1 MRGLILIAAAVML
14 SGCAYGIAGS
24 GSQDTL
30 ALFREIMTS
39 TNCGHD
45 DKIGAVVGAAGI
57 PASITVD
64 LQRHCPTPTN
74 IVTVAPG
81 SVVTSTANVKK

>member
-14 SGCAYGIAGS
+14 SGCASGIAGS
-24 GSQDTL
+24 GSQATSD
-30 ALFREIMTS
+30 LFREIMTS
-39 TNCGHD
+39 PTCGHD
-45 DKIGAVVGAAGI
+45 DEINAVVGAAGI
-57 PASITVD
+57 PASVQ
-64 LQRHCPTPTN
+64 LKLARHCPMPAN